1 MLSAQKVLLKIT
13 LKSNTMSSIPT
24 PLSAMLVL
32 LILLPSAASAQL
44 AAADPIKKALPV
56 KSIIMTNLDIVKS
69 TYEGK
74 TSEENGRNLQRFIT
88 DDTLWTEA
96 AGFPY
101 AGTYQGFTEIEKH
114 VFARLGSEWINYN
127 FKVEDYVATGD
138 KVVAYGT
145 YSGTNKASGKFFTAR
160 VAHLWQLKDG
170 KIKSFEQFV
179 DSKTVKDAM

>member
-1 MLSAQKVLLKIT
+1 
-13 LKSNTMSSIPT
+13 MSSIQKPIST
-24 PLSAMLVL
+24 ILVL
-32 LILLPSAASAQL
+32 LVLLPFAVFAKLSAAA
-44 AAADPIKKALPV
+44 PIKTALSI
-56 KSIIMTNLDIVKS
+56 KSITMTNLDIVKS

-74 TSEENGRNLQRFIT
+74 TSAENGRNLQRFIT

-145 YSGTNKASGKFFTAR
+145 YSGTNKASGKFFSAR

-179 DSKTVKDAM
+179 DSKTIKDAM

>member
-1 MLSAQKVLLKIT
+1 MRSKQQQLSA
-13 LKSNTMSSIPT
+13 TMI
-24 PLSAMLVL
+24 VL
-32 LILLPSAASAQL
+32 LILLPSTVFAKLVAAE
-44 AAADPIKKALPV
+44 PV
-56 KSIIMTNLDIVKS
+56 KTASPTKSISMTNLDIVKS

-74 TSEENGRNLQRFIT
+74 TSEENGRNLRRFIT
-88 DDTLWTEA
+88 DETLWTEA

-101 AGTYQGFTEIEKH
+101 AGTYQGFAEIEKH

-127 FKVEDYVATGD
+127 FKVEDYVAAGD

-179 DSKTVKDAM
+179 DSKTVSDSM